1 MRIGA
6 NLLDTPGR
14 RPYPVAPAH
23 HALQSIHCMATSPF
37 KQPGTEHPFGTETH
51 REHPPL
57 EVVHRADTPME
68 GVPAVT
74 AGDPEVAQAVVPE
87 PPPEAAPPE
96 PPQRRHQRRQYAPYV
111 DLYKP
116 TWLNPLIKLM
126 ILDEHGPMPRTVQ
139 AQVGFAS
146 LLMGVQF
153 CMDFLAWTLG
163 FRWVFVNAL
172 GPSGWILTFLFAF
185 LISGI
190 IIIFERFVVTAD
202 VESRKTPIF
211 LSPAILMRVLVVII
225 FATVTAIPVE
235 LLVFNDVIQGRL
247 NGEVQGIRETA
258 RQQLRGDFKKDLED
272 LESEE
277 GISRKRLKDEAPEAK
292 LEAVATP
299 KFDTQIKELQSKIEA
314 VAIDLRQEEKG
325 WRSGAVG
332 QGPQWWRLH
341 DEKEALESQLEE
353 VKTQRKA
360 ELDRLTAANRTAES
374 SGADR
379 HFAELQKISDRY
391 EPRKRDLEK
400 KRRDIDRMTDEE
412 LKRATKKEFAVVDGF
427 ARRWKIMNDLEKEDP
442 LYAVAKYAVR
452 VLFVSFGLLVLTTKA
467 LFNKPTKAY
476 FAGRDPLEHLE

>member
-1 MRIGA
+1 
-6 NLLDTPGR
+6 
-14 RPYPVAPAH
+14 
-23 HALQSIHCMATSPF
+23 MATSPF
-37 KQPGTEHPFGTETH
+37 KQPGTESPFGTEPH

-68 GVPAVT
+68 GVPAVSLD
-74 AGDPEVAQAVVPE
+74 DPPVEEAELAPPPVVEPE
-87 PPPEAAPPE
+87 PLQPET
-96 PPQRRHQRRQYAPYV
+96 PQRRHQRRQYAPYV

-116 TWLNPLIKLM
+116 TWLQPLIKLM

-172 GPSGWILTFLFAF
+172 GPAGWGLTFLFAF

-202 VESRKTPIF
+202 VESRKVPIF

-247 NGEVQGIRETA
+247 NGEVQGIRESA

-272 LESEE
+272 LETEE

-292 LEAVATP
+292 LAEVVTP
-299 KFDTQIKELQSKIEA
+299 KFDTQIKEVQAKIEA

-341 DEKEALESQLEE
+341 DQKEALESQLEE
-353 VKTQRKA
+353 IKNQRKA
-360 ELDRLTAANRTAES
+360 ELERLTTTNRTAES
-374 SGADR
+374 TGADR

-391 EPRKRDLEK
+391 EPRKRELEK

-442 LYAVAKYAVR
+442 LYALAKYAVR